1 MLEHA
6 SYLENVVLRP
16 CHNAVQTLSA
26 TLVGTDTA
34 KILDSL
40 KETFGIDLPSKDEE
54 DDVGVESAS
63 EEDEQEQQAKANNAN
78 RRGQRLDGNLK

>member
-6 SYLENVVLRP
+6 SYLENVVLRL

-26 TLVGTDTA
+26 IIVGTNTA

-40 KETFGIDLPSKDEE
+40 KETFGMDLLSKDEE
-54 DDVGVESAS
+54 DDVEVESAS
-63 EEDEQEQQAKANNAN
+63 EEDEQEQLPLN
-78 RRGQRLDGNLK
+78 RKDLRYSCSIS